1 MTIRSV
7 GTVSVEG
14 RMRYMIAAYKSGGE
28 KNFFYGGLIF
38 EKKMSVV
45 R

>member
-1 MTIRSV
+1 
-7 GTVSVEG
+7 
-14 RMRYMIAAYKSGGE
+14 MRYMIAAYESGG
-28 KNFFYGGLIF
+28 KKIFYGGLIF